1 MVTKPKFEP
10 EIEEYLAFKSKPTR
24 EAYASGFRLFLE
36 FYHGKYG
43 KERNFTDF
51 LNSIFEE
58 FKKPM
63 REQKRV
69 AEKEIKEFID
79 FLKKRNTSNNSIR
92 VYFAAVQN
100 FLKYK
105 QIMVSMEFVGVP
117 AAVEQQ
123 INGKHEWKI
132 EEIKQ
137 FVDKAPSYREKAIIL
152 CMFQS
157 GLGVN
162 EITNLNY
169 GDVQEELE
177 KNVLPL
183 CLKLVRQKTQV
194 QFKTFFGRDAVHYLK
209 LYLATRKD
217 LKPDTPLFVK
227 ERVRGGEERI
237 TDGAIEQSFS
247 EMSKD
252 LDFIKQN
259 GGFNPARP
267 HSLRAAFNSQ
277 LIGKI
282 DQELREFWM
291 GHSIGVKNKAYLCL
305 PTSELRTL
313 YSSAEEFLK
322 IEKSSKEELAGTNGN
337 GKASKAIEELQSE
350 FQLAKSEFQL
360 TKSQL
365 ADLIAKQETKIN
377 AMYEFVHKNLDPA
390 LEMIEALSQ
399 AGQLQGPVLD
409 TLRKAKEAQLLAQQ
423 KPREEEG

>member
-1 MVTKPKFEP
+1 MLSLSYGESKMPTKKLEKSKAWTKPKFEP
-10 EIEEYLAFKSKPTR
+10 ELEEYLNCKKTKSTR
-24 EAYASGFRLFLE
+24 NSYATGFRYFLE
-36 FYHGKYG
+36 FYQGKYG
-43 KERNFTDF
+43 SDRNLGDF

-58 FKKPM
+58 FKKPI

-69 AEKEIKEFID
+69 AEIEIKDFIK
-79 FLKKRNTSNNSIR
+79 FLQEKNTANNSIR
-92 VYFAAVQN
+92 VYFAAIQN

-105 QIMVSMEFVGVP
+105 QVTVSMEFVGVP
-117 AAVEQQ
+117 SAVEQQ
-123 INGKHEWKI
+123 INGKHEWSI
-132 EEIKQ
+132 EQIKQ
-137 FVDKAPSYREKAIIL
+137 FVDKAPSYREKAIII
-152 CMFQS
+152 CTFQS

-162 EITNLNY
+162 ETANLNY

-177 KNVLPL
+177 KNILPL

-217 LKPDTPLFVK
+217 LKPDSPLFIK
-227 ERVRGGEERI
+227 ERIRGGEERI
-237 TDGAIEQSFS
+237 TAGAIEQSFS
-247 EMSKD
+247 EISKD

-291 GHSIGVKNKAYLCL
+291 GHSIGVKNRAYLCL

-322 IEKSSKEELAGTNGN
+322 IEKSSKEELTGVNGN
-337 GKASKAIEELQSE
+337 GKASKAIEELQAQ
-350 FQLAKSEFQL
+350 FTDIIAKYEKDKEKLEQKIAHANTDQQIIKDELTSLKKCIEKLQESFEKD
-360 TKSQL
+360 TKS
-365 ADLIAKQETKIN
+365 
-377 AMYEFVHKNLDPA
+377 
-390 LEMIEALSQ
+390 
-399 AGQLQGPVLD
+399 
-409 TLRKAKEAQLLAQQ
+409 
-423 KPREEEG
+423 